1 MKKEN
6 QKVFAVFGLG
16 AFGQTV
22 AEVLAEKGGDVI
34 VVDNDPALIESLKNK
49 VTTALL
55 LDSTD
60 EKALAKA
67 PIDDVDVAIVAM
79 GDDLEVNII
88 TTALL
93 KQRGIPYIVCRSTS
107 GIHGQ
112 VLRQIGANEVINL
125 QKNVGK
131 NLAQRL
137 IASEVLDTIQ
147 ISEEYSF
154 SEMYVPEDF
163 IGEPCEKLQLEE
175 KFSLHLCAVKRIK
188 TELDNGGNPLQ
199 KETILLNPE
208 KEILEDSD
216 ILLIIGRNPDIEEFK
231 KVL

>member
-1 MKKEN
+1 MKNDN
-6 QKVFAVFGLG
+6 QKLFAVFGLG

-34 VVDNDPALIESLKNK
+34 AIDNDPALVESFKNK

-125 QKNVGK
+125 QKNAGK

-147 ISEEYSF
+147 ISQEYSF

-163 IGEPCEKLQLEE
+163 IGEACEKLDLRE
-175 KFSLHLCAVKRIK
+175 KFSLELCALKRVKI
-188 TELDNGGNPLQ
+188 ELDDGGNPIK
-199 KETILLNPE
+199 KETVLLRPG

-216 ILLIIGRNPDIEEFK
+216 ILLVVGRNSDIEEFK
-231 KVL
+231 KIL